1 VTDKTQDSK
10 ATDQGRA
17 SCVQLRLQ
25 DADMKLLQVFAHV
38 AEAGGLSPAQYGLN
52 MSLSAVSAAL
62 SNLETRLGFR
72 LCDRGR
78 GGFQLTEGGHLVYQ
92 ELRSLSVAIGS
103 FNRSVQAYTGDM
115 QGQFNIAM
123 DDAILTNLSC
133 PIYKVIQRFA
143 AQAPEI
149 SLNIT
154 IMSAPQMER
163 ALLNNELNIAIGP
176 FQDLSPSLSAKTVYV
191 EQQLLC
197 CGRLHPIFDLQDAA
211 EIEKA
216 VAKAQ
221 YSKRSFEDRDRHQ
234 TNGLFTSAA
243 TAATMEA
250 MLAMVLSGLYLGY
263 LPHHACAPWIER
275 GELKPLLP
283 QVFAYDTDIQL
294 VSRKGHGDKRVD
306 LFLAALAE
314 TQT

>member
-1 VTDKTQDSK
+1 MKDKTQDLRT
-10 ATDQGRA
+10 ANQGGTSA
-17 SCVQLRLQ
+17 VQLRLQ

-38 AEAGGLSPAQYGLN
+38 VEAGGLSPAQYGLN
-52 MSLSAVSAAL
+52 MSLSAVSAAI

-103 FNRSVQAYTGDM
+103 FNRSVQAYTSDM

-176 FQDLSPSLSAKTVYV
+176 FQELSPSLRAETVYV

-197 CGRLHPIFDLQDAA
+197 CGRLNPIYDLYDPD

-216 VAKAQ
+216 VTKAR
-221 YSKRSFEDRDRHQ
+221 YSKRSFDDRDRHQ
-234 TNGLFTSAA
+234 APGPFTSTA

-263 LPHHACAPWIER
+263 LPRHACEPWIER
-275 GELKPLLP
+275 GELKSVLP